1 MGTPRALEID
11 RGLFAI
17 VADAPESR
25 YNQAAIE
32 RGLSDLDWVS
42 RVAVA
47 HEGVIEHFIDE
58 RAVLPMKLFTIFS
71 NDERALAHLRRERS
85 RLGAAAKR
93 VSGHLEWGLRVLF
106 NRSRA
111 AENIV
116 ESQPAASRMRGR
128 TAARAMNGIAYLAT
142 KKASRD
148 AAAELTTRARRTA
161 AGLYDRLA
169 KKARAARKR
178 TPNDFAAQQETLLL
192 DAAFLVPRSRLAA
205 FRSTAAKEAKTLAL
219 RGYAVTITGPWP
231 PYTFVQD

>member
-1 MGTPRALEID
+1 MGAPRALEID

-25 YNQAAIE
+25 YNQAAID
-32 RGLSDLDWVS
+32 RGLADLDWVS
-42 RVAVA
+42 RAAVA
-47 HEGVIEHFIDE
+47 HEAVIEHFIDE

-71 NDERALAHLRRERS
+71 SDDRALAHLRRERS
-85 RLGAAAKR
+85 RLVAAAKR

-106 NRSRA
+106 DRSRA
-111 AENIV
+111 AESVV
-116 ESQPAASRMRGR
+116 ELRHAVNRTRGR
-128 TAARAMNGIAYLAT
+128 ATARTMDGIAYLAT

-148 AAAELTTRARRTA
+148 AAAELTTRARDTA

-178 TPNDFAAQQETLLL
+178 TPNDLAAQQGTLLL

-205 FRSTAAKEAKTLAL
+205 FRSTAAKEAKTLAP